1 MRKIK
6 VRELPG
12 KIRARAEM
20 YMGKNFIEIDVEGDV
35 RLDRAFVWFD
45 TKEGKK
51 FWELVSRRDWNGAY
65 NERPELREEF
75 YIKGSEASDDQ
86 RWEEFIEKV
95 NYEREKA
102 GKCRLVGKRR
112 D

>member
-6 VRELPG
+6 IRELPE
-12 KIRARAEM
+12 KIRARAEF
-20 YMGKNFIEIDVEGDV
+20 YMKIGSINAGHYDLAQSFM
-35 RLDRAFVWFD
+35 WFD